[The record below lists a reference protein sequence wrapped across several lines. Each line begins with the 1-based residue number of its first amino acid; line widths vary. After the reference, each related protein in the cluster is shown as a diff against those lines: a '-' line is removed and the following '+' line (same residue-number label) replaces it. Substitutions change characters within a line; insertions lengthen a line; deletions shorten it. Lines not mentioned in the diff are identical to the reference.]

1 MSIPLIDFLSG
12 YSRHAEDD
20 HSCDIVEPPAPQEGT
35 EETKLQPCAYCRV
48 MATGERVP
56 KGPSSVYRVVLVGE
70 DAGAALAEAYRL
82 TCLALNRTG
91 LPGNDRSSLR
101 AMKSRIEALAANLG
115 WRLDA

>member
-20 HSCDIVEPPAPQEGT
+20 HSCDTVEPTELQEGT
-35 EETKLQPCAYCRV
+35 EQQSLQPCAYCRV

-70 DAGAALAEAYRL
+70 DARAALTEAHRL
-82 TCLALNRTG
+82 TCLALDRPG

-101 AMKSRIEALAANLG
+101 AMKARIEALAAKLG
-115 WRLDA
+115 